1 MYVYVSIVR
10 ASMVTGAQEMACHT
24 VSAVYMHS
32 VMNACPLSLF
42 SCRPQPMECC
52 HLFLGYQSNFTS
64 CQVDKINHRRKH
76 EILCLKYN
84 KQGNK
89 KLSIRFNRAPCKT
102 LWIFPEWQSPLAHWT
117 MQVRL
122 ATCWP
127 STCSPGASSDL
138 LPSSRQWASQ
148 IFVFILLEVQPYWHW
163 TNRRLQNVLER
174 KKSNFN
180 FRSVKPYNQ
189 SRWSVFWI
197 IMFMRSGL
205 GFRLVA
211 INEVNS

>member
-1 MYVYVSIVR
+1 MKYCVLNTTNR
-10 ASMVTGAQEMACHT
+10 ET
-24 VSAVYMHS
+24 
-32 VMNACPLSLF
+32 
-42 SCRPQPMECC
+42 R
-52 HLFLGYQSNFTS
+52 S
-64 CQVDKINHRRKH
+64 CQYD
-76 EILCLKYN
+76 LT
-84 KQGNK
+84 G
-89 KLSIRFNRAPCKT
+89 APCKT

-122 ATCWP
+122 ATCRP

-180 FRSVKPYNQ
+180 FRSVKSYNQ

-205 GFRLVA
+205 GFRLVVLICQFLKGA
-211 INEVNS
+211 SCCTIGWQFVLYVQSVK

>member
-89 KLSIRFNRAPCKT
+89 KLSIRFNRG
-102 LWIFPEWQSPLAHWT
+102 PL
-117 MQVRL
+117 QNFV
-122 ATCWP
+122 
-127 STCSPGASSDL
+127 DF
-138 LPSSRQWASQ
+138 SRVTVSIGSLNHASQ
-148 IFVFILLEVQPYWHW
+148 TCHVPAKHVF
-163 TNRRLQNVLER
+163 
-174 KKSNFN
+174 
-180 FRSVKPYNQ
+180 
-189 SRWSVFWI
+189 
-197 IMFMRSGL
+197 SGGQL
-205 GFRLVA
+205 
-211 INEVNS
+211 